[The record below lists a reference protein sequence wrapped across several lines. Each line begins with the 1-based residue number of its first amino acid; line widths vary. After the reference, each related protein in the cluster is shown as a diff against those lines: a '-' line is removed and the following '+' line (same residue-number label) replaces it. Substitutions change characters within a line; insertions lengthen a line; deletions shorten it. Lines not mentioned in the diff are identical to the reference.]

1 MSLQSA
7 GHGARGMTGGES
19 PLNSPSR
26 GDTTPT
32 KATNVFTEVFDDH
45 SEPSEKGATRVLYH
59 FNHLLEFIPGVIW
72 FSVISEEGL
81 C

>member
-32 KATNVFTEVFDDH
+32 KATNIFTEVFDDH

-59 FNHLLEFIPGVIW
+59 FHHLEFIPGVIC
-72 FSVISEEGL
+72 FSGISEQGL